1 MFFIQQY
8 LIGQLLC
15 TKNNFKCQGNSAEQ
29 DRKKK
34 KKKEK
39 RKKPAFLWRIQIIKS
54 KQKIQ

>member
-29 DRKKK
+29 DREKKK
-34 KKKEK
+34 K
-39 RKKPAFLWRIQIIKS
+39 RKKRGKS
-54 KQKIQ
+54 LPFFGGYK